1 VIPAAIEREILIDAP
16 VEIVWR
22 VVTEPDQIA
31 QWFSYRADFEP
42 RPAARGTLTFQDG
55 GEVQLQIETIE
66 APRRF
71 AFRWVHPKDSVAR
84 AGNSTLVEFTLKPEA
99 GKTRVRVVE
108 SGIDELEW
116 SDDDRTK
123 FVEDHAKGWDTVLG
137 RLRDYGSRAR

>member
-1 VIPAAIEREILIDAP
+1 MIPPAIEREILIDAP
-16 VEIVWR
+16 VDVVWR
-22 VVTEPDQIA
+22 VVTEPEQIA

-55 GEVQLQIETIE
+55 GEVQLQIETMD

-71 AFRWVHPKDSVAR
+71 AFRWVNPAGSVAR
-84 AGNSTLVEFTLKPEA
+84 AGNSTLVEFTLLPEA

-123 FVEDHAKGWDTVLG
+123 FVEDHSRGWDHVLG
-137 RLRDYGSRAR
+137 RLLDYGSRAR